1 MEGNGAAVLQDRLN
15 DPGTTAVLNRLL
27 DRIEA
32 LEQAVTTLTDTVQQ
46 APGMVAM
53 MTDIVDETYRE
64 AQASGTDVE
73 QQLQGGLGMGG
84 GGAVGAPP
92 PSDELGLPS
101 DSDDSDEGSD
111 SEDDVP
117 ELVENFDEAQK

>member
-1 MEGNGAAVLQDRLN
+1 M
-15 DPGTTAVLNRLL
+15 
-27 DRIEA
+27 
-32 LEQAVTTLTDTVQQ
+32 
-46 APGMVAM
+46 
-53 MTDIVDETYRE
+53 
-64 AQASGTDVE
+64 
-73 QQLQGGLGMGG
+73 

>member
-1 MEGNGAAVLQDRLN
+1 MTRGGRVAEESA
-15 DPGTTAVLNRLL
+15 TTARG
-27 DRIEA
+27 DGRRRSA
-32 LEQAVTTLTDTVQQ
+32 AGAR
-46 APGMVAM
+46 APTA
-53 MTDIVDETYRE
+53 TRPAEL
-64 AQASGTDVE
+64 A
-73 QQLQGGLGMGG
+73 QQLQGGMGIGG
-84 GGAVGAPP
+84 GVGGMSAPP